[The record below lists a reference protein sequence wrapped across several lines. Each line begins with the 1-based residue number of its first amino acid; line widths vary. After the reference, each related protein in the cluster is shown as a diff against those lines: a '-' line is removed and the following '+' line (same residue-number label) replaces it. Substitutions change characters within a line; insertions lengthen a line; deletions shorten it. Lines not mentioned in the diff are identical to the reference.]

1 MDGLVCKEMT
11 AAEYLSNLAM
21 PRNYHA
27 EVTRVKTR
35 NMSYEDH
42 GVFPGDEK
50 ELLIRCRKADREERH
65 NLLHACID
73 AAPEGLEFFVY
84 QSLASGKSYD
94 NISRTDYIPA
104 KKDDF
109 YAYRRK
115 AMGTFYNLLRME
127 GKWNQGEK

>member
-1 MDGLVCKEMT
+1 
-11 AAEYLSNLAM
+11 
-21 PRNYHA
+21 
-27 EVTRVKTR
+27 
-35 NMSYEDH
+35 MSYEDH

-84 QSLASGKSYD
+84 QSLAGGKSYD

-127 GKWNQGEK
+127 GKWNDDSGQ